1 MEELVETMSSALG
14 EHVFYQQNS
23 NKPIQ
28 RVGMI
33 TGAGNGT
40 NQLKEALDHGCD
52 VYITGEKTLYTVQYA
67 RFVGL
72 NLIVGSHTFTE
83 IFGVRSLAQKLQERF
98 PDVEVIQLYE
108 EHMEVVN

>member
-1 MEELVETMSSALG
+1 M
-14 EHVFYQQNS
+14 
-23 NKPIQ
+23 
-28 RVGMI
+28 
-33 TGAGNGT
+33 
-40 NQLKEALDHGCD
+40 
-52 VYITGEKTLYTVQYA
+52 
-67 RFVGL
+67 